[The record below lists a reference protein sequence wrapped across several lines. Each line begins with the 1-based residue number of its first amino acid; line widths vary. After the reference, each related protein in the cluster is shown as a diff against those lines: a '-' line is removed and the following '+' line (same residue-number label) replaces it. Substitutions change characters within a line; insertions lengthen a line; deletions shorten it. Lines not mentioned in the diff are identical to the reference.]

1 MQKIKNNPGF
11 GGKKTKITFE
21 KTFEKKIKSI
31 KGGHIPPLPP
41 CCARRACPEWLTSSN
56 ASLSIYGT
64 TTSKNLVSQIAF
76 GKRFANSW
84 FVFAKLKFSDEN
96 FKTRP
101 HLNFLRNLFL
111 LRKNRK
117 RFFWGGRA
125 VSGAFTHDGRNT
137 PRPPLKRG
145 RLTHP
150 LPLPSG
156 GERQRQERNA
166 KGKDKGILKKNS
178 Y

>member
-1 MQKIKNNPGF
+1 MKVTKKIKNNTGNCQ
-11 GGKKTKITFE
+11 KKLKITFP
-21 KTFEKKIKSI
+21 KHFPTQWTII

-41 CCARRACPEWLTSSN
+41 CCARRACLCGLLTQN
-56 ASLSIYGT
+56 ASLSTHGT
-64 TTSKNLVSQIAF
+64 TTPKNLVSQIAF

-145 RLTHP
+145 RLTPP
-150 LPLPSG
+150 LPLPTG
-156 GERQRQERNA
+156 GEKIKARARA
-166 KGKDKGILKKNS
+166 

>member
-1 MQKIKNNPGF
+1 MKKIKNNPSF
-11 GGKKTKITFE
+11 SGKKVKITFP
-21 KTFEKKIKSI
+21 KRFPKQRTII

-41 CCARRACPEWLTSSN
+41 CCARRACRLWLTSSN
-56 ASLSIYGT
+56 ASLSTHGT
-64 TTSKNLVSQIAF
+64 TTPKNLVSQIAF

-125 VSGAFTHDGRNT
+125 VGGAFTHDGRT
-137 PRPPLKRG
+137 PPPA
-145 RLTHP
+145 P
-150 LPLPSG
+150 L
-156 GERQRQERNA
+156 
-166 KGKDKGILKKNS
+166 
-178 Y
+178 

>member
-1 MQKIKNNPGF
+1 MKKIKNNPSF
-11 GGKKTKITFE
+11 GGKKVKITFD
-21 KTFEKKIKSI
+21 KTFETKIKSI

-64 TTSKNLVSQIAF
+64 TTPKNLVSQIAF

-84 FVFAKLKFSDEN
+84 FVFAKLKFAGAN

-101 HLNFLRNLFL
+101 HLNFYEIYFCW
-111 LRKNRK
+111 RKNRK

-125 VSGAFTHDGRNT
+125 VDGAFTHDGRNT

-145 RLTHP
+145 RLTPP

-156 GERQRQERNA
+156 GEKGKGNYKSKRQRQRQ
-166 KGKDKGILKKNS
+166 

>member
-41 CCARRACPEWLTSSN
+41 CCARRACLCGLLTQN
-56 ASLSIYGT
+56 ASLSTHGT
-64 TTSKNLVSQIAF
+64 TTPKNLVSQIAF
-76 GKRFANSW
+76 GKRFANLW
-84 FVFAKLKFSDEN
+84 FVFAKLKFSISKQDRN
-96 FKTRP
+96 IK
-101 HLNFLRNLFL
+101 FLAKFERFANC
-111 LRKNRK
+111 
-117 RFFWGGRA
+117 FFWGGRA
-125 VSGAFTHDGRNT
+125 VSGAFTHYGRNT

-145 RLTHP
+145 RLTPP

-156 GERQRQERNA
+156 GGKTKARAKCKRQGQRHIEKNL
-166 KGKDKGILKKNS
+166 LKTS
-178 Y
+178 

>member
-1 MQKIKNNPGF
+1 MQQRKGTEMKKIKNNPGN
-11 GGKKTKITFE
+11 GGKKLKITFD

-41 CCARRACPEWLTSSN
+41 CCARRACRCGLLSQN
-56 ASLSIYGT
+56 ASLSTHGT
-64 TTSKNLVSQIAF
+64 TTPKNLVSQIAF

-84 FVFAKLKFSDEN
+84 FAFAKLKFSNEN

-101 HLNFLRNLFL
+101 HLNFWRNLFL

-125 VSGAFTHDGRNT
+125 VGGAFTHDGRT
-137 PRPPLKRG
+137 PPAPL
-145 RLTHP
+145 
-150 LPLPSG
+150 
-156 GERQRQERNA
+156 
-166 KGKDKGILKKNS
+166 
-178 Y
+178 